1 MNIIRITKICI
12 CILPLIET
20 RILFVFVFVHKF
32 GSEYYL
38 YSYLSKNLGP
48 NIIRIRIWSKFWFRI
63 IFVFVFGPKNSIRSP
78 LVSTSAK
85 LQTTNYKLE
94 TTNYKLQTTN
104 YDLQNYK
111 LQIPAPLRVSSSNT
125 ISDEELVTYNVKE
138 LNRVLKSKGDLNI
151 NYAYL
156 TNVWKGQNIF
166 MIDHHQ

>member
-1 MNIIRITKICI
+1 MREGDNFALYKALSDNLIKSPIPIGFSGLKRFNQKCNFQNIFEVWDF
-12 CILPLIET
+12 ILAPP
-20 RILFVFVFVHKF
+20 KF
-32 GSEYYL
+32 SS
-38 YSYLSKNLGP
+38 YST
-48 NIIRIRIWSKFWFRI
+48 F
-63 IFVFVFGPKNSIRSP
+63 SI
-78 LVSTSAK
+78 SAK
-85 LQTTNYKLE
+85 LQTTNHKLQ

>member
-1 MNIIRITKICI
+1 MK
-12 CILPLIET
+12 EA
-20 RILFVFVFVHKF
+20 LFPIGHKF
-32 GSEYYL
+32 ACIYDAFL
-38 YSYLSKNLGP
+38 DWN
-48 NIIRIRIWSKFWFRI
+48 
-63 IFVFVFGPKNSIRSP
+63 
-78 LVSTSAK
+78 VSTKKCNFQNIFEVWDFILAPPKFSSYSTFSISAK
-85 LQTTNYKLE
+85 LQTTNHKLQ